1 MARTAVVPET
11 IEYPE
16 SDGLPMAENDFQL
29 RTMTYAIEAL
39 DNHFRTRS
47 DVYVSGDLFIYHEE
61 NNNRARIAPDVF
73 VVFGVP
79 DHLRRTYLLWQ
90 EGKAPDFVM
99 EVSSPST
106 WRADQGSKR
115 DTYAKIGVSEY
126 WLYDPTG
133 DYLTPRLH
141 GFRLVDGRYAPIAV
155 RDDGALTGRSEVLA
169 LELRLYP
176 DDRFRFHDPASGQDL
191 LSLEEAE
198 RGRDAEVQ
206 ARQAAEDRLQRA
218 QDRLQESEAAREAL
232 EARLRQLERRLHR
245 EEQGHDDPEDRC

>member
-1 MARTAVVPET
+1 MARTAAVPET
-11 IEYPE
+11 IDYPE
-16 SDGLPMAENDFQL
+16 SDGVPMAENDFQL

-39 DNHFRTRS
+39 DNHFRSRP
-47 DVYVSGDLFIYHEE
+47 DVYVSSDLFVYYEE
-61 NNNRARIAPDVF
+61 NDNKARIAPDVF

-79 DHLRRTYLLWQ
+79 DHRRRTYLLWR

-106 WRADQGSKR
+106 WRSDQGSKR
-115 DTYAKIGVSEY
+115 DTYAKMGVSEY

-133 DYLTPRLH
+133 DYLAPRLQ

-155 RDDGALTGRSEVLA
+155 RDDGVLTGRSEVLA

-176 DDRFRFHDPASGQDL
+176 DDRFRFHDPVSGQDL

-198 RGRDAEVQ
+198 RGRDAEAQ
-206 ARQAAEDRLQRA
+206 ARQAAEGNLRQT

-245 EEQGHDDPEDRC
+245 EGQEPDDLEDGR

>member
-11 IEYPE
+11 VEYPE

-39 DNHFRTRS
+39 DNHFRTRP
-47 DVYVSGDLFIYHEE
+47 DVYVSGDLFLYHEE

-79 DHLRRTYLLWQ
+79 DHRRQTYLLWQ

-106 WRADQGSKR
+106 WRADLGSKR
-115 DTYAKIGVSEY
+115 DTYAKIGVPEY

-133 DYLTPRLH
+133 DYLAPRLQ
-141 GFRLVDGRYAPIAV
+141 GFRLVGGQYVPIPV
-155 RDDGALTGRSEVLA
+155 RDDGALTGHSEVLG

-176 DDRFRFHDPASGQDL
+176 EDRFRFHDPVSGQDL

-198 RGRDAEVQ
+198 RGRDAESQ
-206 ARQAAEDRLQRA
+206 ARQAAES
-218 QDRLQESEAAREAL
+218 RLQEAEAAREAL
-232 EARLRQLERRLHR
+232 ETRLRQLERRLHR
-245 EEQGHDDPEDRC
+245 EGQGHGRR

>member
-11 IEYPE
+11 IDYPE
-16 SDGLPMAENDFQL
+16 SDGVPMAENDFQL

-39 DNHFRTRS
+39 DNHFHTRS
-47 DVYVSGDLFIYHEE
+47 DVYVSGDLFVYYEE
-61 NNNRARIAPDVF
+61 NNNKARIAPDVF

-79 DHLRRTYLLWQ
+79 DHRRRTYLLWR

-115 DTYAKIGVSEY
+115 NTYAKMGVPEY

-133 DYLTPRLH
+133 DYLAPRLQ
-141 GFRLVDGRYAPIAV
+141 GFRLAGGQYAPIAV
-155 RDDGALTGRSEVLA
+155 RNDGVLTGRSEVLA

-176 DDRFRFHDPASGQDL
+176 DDRFRFHDPVSGQDL
-191 LSLEEAE
+191 PSLEEAE
-198 RGRDAEVQ
+198 RGRNAEAQ
-206 ARQAAEDRLQRA
+206 ARQTAES
-218 QDRLQESEAAREAL
+218 RLQESEAAREAL
-232 EARLRQLERRLHR
+232 ETRLRQLERRLQR
-245 EEQGHDDPEDRC
+245 AGQEPDDLEDGR

>member
-11 IEYPE
+11 IEYPGA
-16 SDGLPMAENDFQL
+16 DGLPMAENDFQL

-39 DNHFRTRS
+39 DNHFRIRP
-47 DVYVSGDLFIYHEE
+47 DVYVSGNLFLYHEA
-61 NNNRARIAPDVF
+61 NDNKARVASDVF

-79 DHLRRTYLLWQ
+79 NHKRRTYLLWQ

-99 EVSSPST
+99 EVVSPST
-106 WRADQGSKR
+106 WQADQGSKR
-115 DTYAKIGVSEY
+115 DVYARIGVSEY

-133 DYLTPRLH
+133 GYLTPRLQ
-141 GFRLVDGRYAPIAV
+141 GFRLVGGQYAPIPA
-155 RDDGALTGRSEVLA
+155 RDDDALTGHSEVLA

-198 RGRDAEVQ
+198 
-206 ARQAAEDRLQRA
+206 
-218 QDRLQESEAAREAL
+218 AARKAL
-232 EARLRQLERRLHR
+232 ETRLRQLERRLR
-245 EEQGHDDPEDRC
+245 RGGQGRDDLEDRG

>member
-79 DHLRRTYLLWQ
+79 AHLRRTYLLWQ

-106 WRADQGSKR
+106 WQADQGSKR
-115 DTYAKIGVSEY
+115 DTCAKIGVPEY

-133 DYLTPRLH
+133 DYLTPRLQ
-141 GFRLVDGRYAPIAV
+141 GFRLVDGRYAPIMV
-155 RDDGALTGRSEVLA
+155 RGDGALTGRSEVLD

-176 DDRFRFHDPASGQDL
+176 DDRFRFHDPATGQDL
-191 LSLEEAE
+191 PSLEEAE
-198 RGRDAEVQ
+198 RGRDAEIQ
-206 ARQAAEDRLQRA
+206 ARQAAEG
-218 QDRLQESEAAREAL
+218 RLQESEAAREAL
-232 EARLRQLERRLHR
+232 ETRLRQLERRLHR
-245 EEQGHDDPEDRC
+245 DGQEHDDLEDGR

>member
-47 DVYVSGDLFIYHEE
+47 DVYVSGDLFVYYEE
-61 NNNRARIAPDVF
+61 NNNKARVAPDVF

-79 DHLRRTYLLWQ
+79 DHRRRTYLLWQ

-115 DTYAKIGVSEY
+115 DTYAKMGVPEY

-133 DYLTPRLH
+133 DYLTPRLQ
-141 GFRLVDGRYAPIAV
+141 GFRLVDGQYAPIPV
-155 RDDGALTGRSEVLA
+155 RGDGALTGRSEVLA

-191 LSLEEAE
+191 PSLE
-198 RGRDAEVQ
+198 
-206 ARQAAEDRLQRA
+206 
-218 QDRLQESEAAREAL
+218 ESEAAREAL
-232 EARLRQLERRLHR
+232 ETRLRQLERRLHR
-245 EEQGHDDPEDRC
+245 EEQGHDDLEDGR

>member
-11 IEYPE
+11 IDYPE
-16 SDGLPMAENDFQL
+16 SDGVPMAENDFQL

-47 DVYVSGDLFIYHEE
+47 DVYVSGDLFVYYEE
-61 NNNRARIAPDVF
+61 NDNKARIAPDVF

-79 DHLRRTYLLWQ
+79 DHRRRTYLLWR

-115 DTYAKIGVSEY
+115 GTYAKMGVPEY

-133 DYLTPRLH
+133 DDLAPRLH
-141 GFRLVDGRYAPIAV
+141 GFRLAGGQYAPIAV
-155 RDDGALTGRSEVLA
+155 RDDGVLTGRSEVLA

-176 DDRFRFHDPASGQDL
+176 DDRFRFHDPVSGQDL
-191 LSLEEAE
+191 PSLEEAE

-206 ARQAAEDRLQRA
+206 ARQAVES
-218 QDRLQESEAAREAL
+218 RLQEAEAAREAL
-232 EARLRQLERRLHR
+232 ETRLRQLERRLQR
-245 EEQGHDDPEDRC
+245 AGQEPDDLEDGR

>member
-115 DTYAKIGVSEY
+115 DTYAKIGVPEY

-133 DYLTPRLH
+133 DYLTPRLQ
-141 GFRLVDGRYAPIAV
+141 GFRLVDGRYASIAV
-155 RDDGALTGRSEVLA
+155 RGDGALTGRSEVLA

-176 DDRFRFHDPASGQDL
+176 DGRFRFYDPASGQDL
-191 LSLEEAE
+191 PSLEEAE

-206 ARQAAEDRLQRA
+206 ARQAAEDRLR
-218 QDRLQESEAAREAL
+218 ESEAAREAL

>member
-1 MARTAVVPET
+1 MARTAVVSDT

-39 DNHFRTRS
+39 DNHFRSRP
-47 DVYVSGDLFIYHEE
+47 DVYVSGDLFLYHEE

-79 DHLRRTYLLWQ
+79 DYRRRTYLLWQ

-106 WRADQGSKR
+106 WQADQGSKR
-115 DTYAKIGVSEY
+115 DVYAKIEVPEY

-133 DYLTPRLH
+133 DYLTPRLQ
-141 GFRLVDGRYAPIAV
+141 GFRLVGGQYVPIPV
-155 RDDGALTGRSEVLA
+155 RDDGVLTGRSEVLA

-176 DDRFRFHDPASGQDL
+176 DDRFRFRDPVSGQDL

-198 RGRDAEVQ
+198 RGRDAEAQ
-206 ARQAAEDRLQRA
+206 ARQAAEGRLRQT

-232 EARLRQLERRLHR
+232 ETRLRHLERRLRR
-245 EEQGHDDPEDRC
+245 EGQESDELGDGR

>member
-1 MARTAVVPET
+1 MARTAVVPKT

-47 DVYVSGDLFIYHEE
+47 DVYVSGDLFLYHEE
-61 NNNRARIAPDVF
+61 NNNTARVAPDVF

-79 DHLRRTYLLWQ
+79 SHRRRTYLLWQ

-106 WRADQGSKR
+106 YQADQGSKR
-115 DTYAKIGVSEY
+115 DIYAKIGVPEY

-133 DYLTPRLH
+133 DYLVPCLQ
-141 GFRLVDGRYAPIAV
+141 GFRLVGGQYAPIPV

-176 DDRFRFHDPASGQDL
+176 DDRFRFHNPASGQDL
-191 LSLEEAE
+191 LSLQEA
-198 RGRDAEVQ
+198 
-206 ARQAAEDRLQRA
+206 
-218 QDRLQESEAAREAL
+218 EAAREAL
-232 EARLRQLERRLHR
+232 ETQLRQLERRLQR
-245 EEQGHDDPEDRC
+245 AGEGHADLGTGR

>member
-1 MARTAVVPET
+1 MARTAVVPKT

-47 DVYVSGDLFIYHEE
+47 DVYVSGDLFLYHEE
-61 NNNRARIAPDVF
+61 NNNTARVAPDVF

-79 DHLRRTYLLWQ
+79 SHRRRTYLLWQ

-106 WRADQGSKR
+106 YQADQGSKR
-115 DTYAKIGVSEY
+115 DIYAKIGVPEY

-133 DYLTPRLH
+133 DYLVPCLQ
-141 GFRLVDGRYAPIAV
+141 GFRLVGGQYAPIPV

-176 DDRFRFHDPASGQDL
+176 DDRFRFHNPASGQDL
-191 LSLEEAE
+191 LSLQEA
-198 RGRDAEVQ
+198 
-206 ARQAAEDRLQRA
+206 
-218 QDRLQESEAAREAL
+218 EAAREAL
-232 EARLRQLERRLHR
+232 ETQLRQLERRLQR
-245 EEQGHDDPEDRC
+245 AGEGHDDLGAGR

>member
-39 DNHFRTRS
+39 DHHFRTRS
-47 DVYVSGDLFIYHEE
+47 DVYVSGDLFLYHEE

-79 DHLRRTYLLWQ
+79 GHRRRTYLLWQ

-106 WRADQGSKR
+106 WQADQGSKR
-115 DTYAKIGVSEY
+115 DTYAKIGVPEY

-133 DYLTPRLH
+133 DYLTPRLQ
-141 GFRLVDGRYAPIAV
+141 GFRLVDGQYVPIPV
-155 RDDGALTGRSEVLA
+155 RDDGVLAGHSEVLA

-176 DDRFRFHDPASGQDL
+176 DDRFRFHDPLAGQDL

-198 RGRDAEVQ
+198 RGRDVEAQ
-206 ARQAAEDRLQRA
+206 ARQAAES
-218 QDRLQESEAAREAL
+218 RLQESEAAREAL

-245 EEQGHDDPEDRC
+245 QGQRHDDLRDER

>member
-47 DVYVSGDLFIYHEE
+47 DVYVSGDLFLYHEE

-79 DHLRRTYLLWQ
+79 DHRRRTYLLWQ

-106 WRADQGSKR
+106 WRADLGSKR
-115 DTYAKIGVSEY
+115 DTYAKIGVPEY

-133 DYLTPRLH
+133 DYLAPRLQ
-141 GFRLVDGRYAPIAV
+141 GFRLVDGQYAPIPV
-155 RDDGALTGRSEVLA
+155 RGDGALTGRSEVLA

-176 DDRFRFHDPASGQDL
+176 DDRFRFHDPVTGQDL
-191 LSLEEAE
+191 PSLEEAA
-198 RGRDAEVQ
+198 RGRDAEAQ
-206 ARQAAEDRLQRA
+206 ARQAAES
-218 QDRLQESEAAREAL
+218 RLQESEAAREAL
-232 EARLRQLERRLHR
+232 QTRLRQLERRLYR
-245 EEQGHDDPEDRC
+245 EGQAHDDLGDGR